1 MATWKITPTWK
12 KSVIERQYWDKDD
25 MSLMHEIGWRWGE
38 FFIETEGDEPP
49 DLNAGV
55 DMFDCGY
62 DCDNWSTDDGCWEE
76 TDLDDMTDEQ
86 REGVELF
93 LEENSIFDLEEDGW
107 VMSECEMIIDCD
119 LSIERVEN

>member
-1 MATWKITPTWK
+1 MARWKITPTWK

-38 FFIETEGDEPP
+38 FFIETEGDDPP
-49 DLNAGV
+49 DLGPGV

-62 DCDNWSTDDGCWEE
+62 DCDDWSTDDGCWEE
-76 TDLDDMTDEQ
+76 TDLDDMTDLQ
-86 REGVELF
+86 REAVELF
-93 LEENSIFDLEEDGW
+93 LEENSVFDLEEDGW
-107 VMSECEMIIDCD
+107 IMSECEMIIDCD